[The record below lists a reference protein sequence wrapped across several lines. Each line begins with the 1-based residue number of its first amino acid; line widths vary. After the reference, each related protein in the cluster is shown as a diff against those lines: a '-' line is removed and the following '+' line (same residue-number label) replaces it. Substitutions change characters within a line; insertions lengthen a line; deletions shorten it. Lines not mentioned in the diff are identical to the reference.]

1 MENQLTPCATC
12 SLFTGVRTSPGAI
25 RSLRAQRSTPRTQ
38 RLTLWIAGYVPSDSA
53 SSCCASGVLVLVLT
67 PTQPTKRDPPRC
79 ATMGLVC
86 ALLEPPP
93 AHNTRAAP
101 TCSRSA
107 PDDRHV
113 ATIRRHGWAMHPSDA
128 AGQQPPTSGQPSAQ
142 VKSSQ
147 VQVKSSHVTS
157 RHVTSRQVTSRQRP
171 SRISPLTAHPCATS
185 NSHALSTPRLSVSVP
200 HEEAHERHA
209 SAEDGTSTRHAP
221 ATLCPKPI
229 LTMTR
234 LHPHDDET
242 HPHED
247 ETPSSRGRN
256 PILAMRPRD
265 SLSLLTRLIG
275 ACSPLQAQRQV
286 QSSPVQSSPV
296 QSSPDQSSQDR
307 LGLSASWAHAHM
319 ERSVSAWWSM

>member
-53 SSCCASGVLVLVLT
+53 TSCCASGVLVLVLT

-147 VQVKSSHVTS
+147 VQVKSSQVTS
-157 RHVTSRQVTSRQRP
+157 RHVTSRHVKSSHVTS
-171 SRISPLTAHPCATS
+171 
-185 NSHALSTPRLSVSVP
+185 
-200 HEEAHERHA
+200 
-209 SAEDGTSTRHAP
+209 
-221 ATLCPKPI
+221 ATLTHLAAHRTPLRHLQLTRALDSASFRVRPTRRGTREARLGRRRHVDAARSSNALPK
-229 LTMTR
+229 T
-234 LHPHDDET
+234 HPHDDET
-242 HPHED
+242 
-247 ETPSSRGRN
+247 PSSR
-256 PILAMRPRD
+256 
-265 SLSLLTRLIG
+265 
-275 ACSPLQAQRQV
+275 
-286 QSSPVQSSPV
+286 
-296 QSSPDQSSQDR
+296 
-307 LGLSASWAHAHM
+307 
-319 ERSVSAWWSM
+319 